1 MRAWKARFRNEMAPT
16 SLLLEERGATSIEY
30 AILGSLIAAV
40 IVLVVTTL
48 GTQVRILFETLTN
61 SW

>member
-1 MRAWKARFRNEMAPT
+1 MSTASAKQFR
-16 SLLLEERGATSIEY
+16 LLQDRGASSIEY

-48 GTQVRILFETLTN
+48 GTQVLALFQTV

>member
-1 MRAWKARFRNEMAPT
+1 MRSGIEKHTKAFHSVRDL
-16 SLLLEERGATSIEY
+16 SDERGAASIEY

-40 IVLVVTTL
+40 IVLTVATL
-48 GTQVRILFETLTN
+48 GTQVLALFQTV

>member
-1 MRAWKARFRNEMAPT
+1 MRARKTQMSTASAKQVR
-16 SLLLEERGATSIEY
+16 LLQDRGASSIEY

-48 GTQVRILFETLTN
+48 GTQVLALFQTV